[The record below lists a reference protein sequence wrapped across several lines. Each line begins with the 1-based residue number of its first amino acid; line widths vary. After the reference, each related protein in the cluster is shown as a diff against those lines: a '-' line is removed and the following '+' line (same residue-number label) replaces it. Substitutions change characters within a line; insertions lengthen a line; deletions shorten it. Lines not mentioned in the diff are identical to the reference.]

1 MHIFY
6 TPEIQEFTILPEE
19 EAKHCLR
26 VLRLTA
32 GAEILLTDGVGFF
45 YKAVLLQENVKHCL
59 VEIRETILSPLPWK
73 NKIHIA
79 IAPTKQIERIEW
91 FAEKATEIGIN
102 EISFLQCRFSERKE
116 LNTARV
122 KKILISAMK
131 QSQKAVLPVLNEIQS
146 FKQFI
151 CHSFEGQKFIAHC
164 HPDQKENLKTIYSQG
179 CNALVLIGPEGDFSE
194 KEISDAENMGFASVS
209 LCNSRLRTETAALV
223 ACHTLHL
230 LNKENLE

>member
-6 TPEIQEFTILPEE
+6 TPDIHELAMLPEE

-26 VLRLTA
+26 VLRLTV
-32 GAEILLTDGVGFF
+32 GAEVLLTDGVGFF
-45 YKAVLLQENVKHCL
+45 YKAVLLQENVKHCF
-59 VEIRETILSPLPWK
+59 VEIRETIPSPLSWK

-116 LNTARV
+116 LNTERV

-131 QSQKAVLPVLNEIQS
+131 QSQKAVLPVLNEIRS

-151 CHSFEGQKFIAHC
+151 CQPFEGQKFIAHC
-164 HPDQKENLKTIYSQG
+164 HPDQKESLKIIYAPESD
-179 CNALVLIGPEGDFSE
+179 ALVLIGPEGDFSKE
-194 KEISDAENMGFASVS
+194 EISEAKNMGFVPVS
-209 LCNSRLRTETAALV
+209 LGDSRLRTETAALV

-230 LNKENLE
+230 TKN

>member
-6 TPEIQEFTILPEE
+6 TPAIQESAILPEE

-26 VLRLTA
+26 VLRLTV
-32 GAEILLTDGVGFF
+32 GAEVLLTDGAGFF
-45 YKAVLLQENVKHCL
+45 YKAVLLQENVKHCF
-59 VEIRETILSPLPWK
+59 VEIRETISAPLPWK

-116 LNTARV
+116 LNTERV

-131 QSQKAVLPVLNEIQS
+131 QSQKTVLPVLNKIQS

-151 CHSFEGQKFIAHC
+151 SQPFEGQKFIAHC
-164 HPDQKENLKTIYSQG
+164 HPDQKESLKTVYTPGSD
-179 CNALVLIGPEGDFSE
+179 ALVLIGPEGDFS
-194 KEISDAENMGFASVS
+194 KEEVSEAKNMGFVPVS
-209 LCNSRLRTETAALV
+209 LGESRLRTETAALV

-230 LNKENLE
+230 IY